1 MSTIERI
8 PEPKKQ
14 PFIGN
19 MLSID
24 ANQPLQGLMEMT
36 HELGPIFRLDMMGTP
51 LVIASGADI
60 VEELC
65 DEARFDKAV
74 RGSLRRIRAVGG
86 DALFTAD
93 TKDPNWEKAHRI
105 LLPTFAGSAMKNYF
119 PQMQDVANQLVTK
132 WERMNSD
139 EEIDVVHDMTA
150 VALDVIG
157 ICGFDYRFN
166 SFYRRDYHP
175 FIDALNRTLETCMMQ
190 RGLPFE
196 ETILRKRLAKMEED
210 VAFMNNLV
218 DQIIRERRAGHG
230 DNSQNDL
237 LNYMLAGVDKVTG
250 ESLSDE
256 NIRYQINTF
265 LIAGHETTSGLM
277 SFTLYY
283 LLNNPDI
290 LERAYKEVDEV
301 LGRDI
306 SQPPT
311 LAQVNKLTY
320 VNQILS
326 ESLRLWPTA
335 PALGLAP
342 YKDEI
347 VGGKYKLKKGTFVTI
362 LSLMLHRDKSVWGDD
377 PETFNPDHFSREAVA
392 ERPLHVYKPF
402 GNGQRACIGRQFALQ
417 EANLVIGMIL
427 QRFNLIDHKNYQMK
441 IKESLSIKPD
451 GFTMKVKL
459 RNDVTRSALVKGA
472 VVEEEKTEQLA
483 ARPKHGTPALILYG
497 SNLGTTEEFAR
508 AMARSAELN
517 GFETA
522 LAPLDDYCDRLP
534 TQGAVIMACASYNG
548 TPPDNAGQF
557 VEWVKNA
564 PAGSLDGVTYALFG
578 CGHSDWAGTFQ
589 ATPRILDEHLTRAGA
604 TNICERGEG
613 DAKEDIETAFENWFK
628 PVWPAVGKAL
638 DLNVD
643 FDAALDDAP
652 LYSIEYLEDDTDS
665 PLIAQL
671 GARSVT
677 VEENRELHT
686 KTGAN
691 PSERSTRHIKVKL
704 AAGQSYAPGDHLSVI
719 PKNSPDLVRRVE
731 QRFDLQATGRI
742 KLSASAG
749 ADHSALPTNT
759 PIALRTLLF
768 DLIEL
773 QAPASRKDVELLA
786 RYTECPHSKPALEK
800 LAGDDFRAHVQV
812 NKRSVLDLLEAFPA
826 CELPFEVFL
835 ETCPNMVPRYYS
847 ISSSPQTGEGED
859 PNHCTITV
867 AVVDGPVKGGLLE
880 GSGRRT
886 SNNRYQ
892 GTCTNYLAGLTTSSA
907 FHAAMRNPSAGF
919 VLPDDMSRPIIMVG
933 PGTGIAPFRGFM
945 QQRAWEA
952 RQGKKTRDGTLGEAM
967 LFFGCRHPEQDYIYK
982 EELEAWNNEGLCDLH
997 VAFSRA
1003 TDKTGKIKRVYVQDL
1018 LAEQADNVWS
1028 LLEAGAKIYVCGDGG
1043 HMEPD
1048 VRRALTRLYADRKDV
1063 SADEADEWLA
1073 GMIEK
1078 QDYVLDV
1085 WVSS

>member
-14 PFIGN
+14 LFIGN

-36 HELGPIFRLDMMGTP
+36 EELGPIFRLDMMGTP

-60 VEELC
+60 VKELC
-65 DEARFDKAV
+65 DETRFDKAV

-105 LLPTFAGSAMKNYF
+105 LLPTFAGQAMKNYM

-196 ETILRKRLAKMEED
+196 ETLLRKRLSKMEED

-230 DNSQNDL
+230 DTSQNDL

-290 LERAYKEVDEV
+290 LEKAYKEVDEV

-311 LAQVNKLTY
+311 LAQVSQLTY

-326 ESLRLWPTA
+326 EALRLWPTA

-342 YKDEI
+342 YEDEI
-347 VGGKYKLKKGTFVTI
+347 VNGRYKLKKGTFVTI
-362 LSLMLHRDKSVWGDD
+362 LSLMLHRDKAVWGDD
-377 PETFNPDHFSREAVA
+377 PETFNPDHFAKEAIR
-392 ERPLHVYKPF
+392 ERPLHAYKPF
-402 GNGQRACIGRQFALQ
+402 GNGQRACIGRQFAMQ

-427 QRFNLIDHKNYQMK
+427 QRFELIDHKNYQLK

-451 GFTMKVKL
+451 GFTMRVKL

-472 VVEEEKTEQLA
+472 VVEEEKKEQGA

-508 AMARSAELN
+508 DMARSAELN
-517 GFETA
+517 GFDTT
-522 LAPLDDYCDRLP
+522 LATLDDYADRLP
-534 TQGAVIMACASYNG
+534 TTGAVILACASYNG
-548 TPPDNAGQF
+548 TPPDNAAGF
-557 VEWVKNA
+557 VNWLENA
-564 PAGSLDGVTYALFG
+564 PAGSLEGVNYALFG

-589 ATPRILDEHLTRAGA
+589 ATPRLLDEQMQRAGA
-604 TNICERGEG
+604 TNICKRGEG
-613 DAKEDIETAFENWFK
+613 DAKEDIDTAFEDWFT
-628 PVWPAVGKAL
+628 PVWPAMGKAL
-638 DLNVD
+638 GLDVD
-643 FDAALDDAP
+643 FDAALDDTP
-652 LYSIEYLEDDTDS
+652 LYTIEYLEEDADS

-671 GARSVT
+671 GARAVT

-686 KTGAN
+686 KTGDT
-691 PSERSTRHIKVKL
+691 PSERSTRHIAVKL
-704 AAGQSYAPGDHLSVI
+704 APSMSYNPGDHLSVV

-731 QRFDLQATGRI
+731 QRLGLQSAGRI
-742 KLSASAG
+742 RLSASTG
-749 ADHSALPTNT
+749 AHHSALPTDT

-773 QAPASRKDVELLA
+773 QAPASRKDVELLVKH
-786 RYTECPHSKPALEK
+786 TQCPNAKPALEK
-800 LAGDDFRAHVQV
+800 LAGDDFRTQVQV
-812 NKRSVLDLLEAFPA
+812 HKRSVLDLLEAFPA

-847 ISSSPQTGEGED
+847 ISSSPETGDGPRGD
-859 PNHCTITV
+859 YCTITV
-867 AVVDGPVKGGLLE
+867 AVVDGPTKGGLLE
-880 GSGRRT
+880 TGARKPGAG
-886 SNNRYQ
+886 RYQ
-892 GTCTNYLAGLTTSSA
+892 GTCSTYLAGLSPNSS
-907 FHAAMRNPSAGF
+907 FFGSIRQPSAGF
-919 VLPDDMSRPIIMVG
+919 TLPNDPKRPIIMVG

-945 QQRAWEA
+945 QKRAA
-952 RQGKKTRDGTLGEAM
+952 LAKQGELGKAL
-967 LFFGCRHPEQDYIYK
+967 LFFGCRHPEQDYIYRD
-982 EELEAWNNEGLCDLH
+982 ELEAWNREGLCTLH
-997 VAFSRA
+997 TAFSRA
-1003 TDKTGKIKRVYVQDL
+1003 TDKRVYVQDVI
-1018 LAEQADNVWS
+1018 AEQGDAVWQLIES
-1028 LLEAGAKIYVCGDGG
+1028 GAKIYICGDGG

-1063 SADEADEWLA
+1063 SASEADEWFA
-1073 GMIEK
+1073 GMLER

-1085 WVSS
+1085 WVSG